1 MDEVKKVAKE
11 LVTKLKA
18 EKLALDW
25 KKKEETRA
33 DVKVTIRA
41 LLYDNLPEPT
51 YSEADCEDRTQKV
64 YLHVYDSYAD
74 QKVSVYA

>member
-1 MDEVKKVAKE
+1 M
-11 LVTKLKA
+11 

-51 YSEADCEDRTQKV
+51 YTEVDCEDKTQKV
-64 YLHVYDSYAD
+64 YSHVYDSYVD
-74 QKVSVYA
+74 GRVSVYG